1 MVNGVSTTD
10 STAVTNSYS
19 STETTGDVAAAL
31 GKDDFLKLLVT
42 QLKYQNPLEPL
53 KDNEFIAQMAQFS
66 SLEQMKNLNDTIS
79 DSYSMMMKGDAV
91 GLLGKKVTILDEETQ
106 EQVSLLI
113 DRVKFVEDSPVFYS
127 GDSEISPSE
136 ILDIRT

>member
-1 MVNGVSTTD
+1 MVNGVSTAGNTFSD
-10 STAVTNSYS
+10 SSGS
-19 STETTGDVAAAL
+19 AAGTVEKNL

-79 DSYSMMMKGDAV
+79 ESYSMMLRGDSV
-91 GLLGKKVTILDEETQ
+91 GMLGKKVTIMDEKTL

-113 DRVKFVEDSPVFYS
+113 DRVKFVENSPLFYS
-127 GDSEISPSE
+127 GDTEIQPSE
-136 ILDIRT
+136 ILEITT